1 MIYSCYMATTM
12 HYQSVT
18 FITNEICNANLYPY
32 HGKYILPKS
41 YRRIIFCKYYISYQI
56 DADYKSYIEIFYDYS
71 PHVSYW
77 RAMPFKIYE
86 PCKYASSNS
95 YRRKVSYEYYMSYLV
110 GADFKSYLE
119 IICGCPPQAS
129 YWRTMPFITC
139 EPCNCIHIETYWRK
153 VISLFTYIYN
163 SMLYVS
169 ECRNIFKILINTVNR
184 TILINLTTSITV

>member
-1 MIYSCYMATTM
+1 MQHISFKDYDPRAATGPPSEYSLRNTYWEQIIYSRNIYCAVY
-12 HYQSVT
+12 YQSASSILNNLCKASLYSVYYY
-18 FITNEICNANLYPY
+18 NYCLLVRSCNMSHNYT
-32 HGKYILPKS
+32 H
-41 YRRIIFCKYYISYQI
+41 
-56 DADYKSYIEIFYDYS
+56 
-71 PHVSYW
+71 W
-77 RAMPFKIYE
+77 E
-86 PCKYASSNS
+86 PCKYLYPIA
-95 YRRKVSYEYYMSYLV
+95 YMKKVYCTYYLLNIA

-153 VISLFTYIYN
+153 VIPLFTYIYN

-184 TILINLTTSITV
+184 TILSNLTTSIHV